1 MSFKQETALQRFYR
15 VIIPKATSLGAAIVV
30 LGALFKIQHLPG
42 AGIMLGVGLITE
54 SVIFLLG
61 VFEPPQPFH
70 PHYDWEKVYPEL
82 MGDDVPAL
90 PKKGAK
96 KPSDSAVATSV
107 LTGLDAMLK
116 EANLSTD
123 AFKKFGQGIQS
134 LNDTAG
140 RMKDMGDAVNATNGY
155 AKNVTEASR
164 SLTSLNKAY
173 STTVSAMS
181 DMANASKDAKEY
193 HSQVQSIT
201 KNLGALNAV
210 YEMELK
216 DANTHLKAMN
226 KFYSNLTTAME
237 NMADASKESQTFKEQ
252 MGKLTINITSLN
264 TIYGNMLT
272 AMRGK

>member
-1 MSFKQETALQRFYR
+1 MSFKQETPLQRFYR
-15 VIIPKATSLGAAIVV
+15 VIVPKATSFGAAIVV
-30 LGALFKIQHLPG
+30 LGALFKIQHFPG
-42 AGIMLGVGLITE
+42 AGIMLMVGLGTE
-54 SVIFLLG
+54 SIIFLLG

-82 MGDDVPAL
+82 MDDSVPAI
-90 PKKGAK
+90 PEKKK
-96 KPSDSAVATSV
+96 KKDNGEVGTAVLV
-107 LTGLDAMLK
+107 GLDAMLS

-140 RMKDMGDAVNATNGY
+140 RMKDMGDAVNATKDY
-155 AKNVTEASR
+155 AKNVGEASK
-164 SLTSLNKAY
+164 SLTTLNKAY
-173 STTVSAMS
+173 STTVQSMQE
-181 DMANASKDAKEY
+181 MANASKDAKEY
-193 HSQVQSIT
+193 HSQVQTIT

-226 KFYSNLTTAME
+226 KFYSNLTSAME
-237 NMADASKESQTFKEQ
+237 NMADASKESENFKQQ
-252 MGKLTINITSLN
+252 MGKLTTNITSLN

-272 AMRGK
+272 AMRGGK

>member
-1 MSFKQETALQRFYR
+1 MSFKEETSLQRFYR
-15 VIIPKATSLGAAIVV
+15 VVVPKATSFGAAIVV
-30 LGALFKIQHLPG
+30 LGALFKIQHFPG
-42 AGIMLGVGLITE
+42 AGIMLMVGLGVE
-54 SVIFLLG
+54 SLIFLLG

-82 MGDDVPAL
+82 MDDTVPAI
-90 PKKGAK
+90 PAK
-96 KPSDSAVATSV
+96 KEKKQDPSQVGTAVLV
-107 LTGLDAMLK
+107 GLDAMLS

-140 RMKDMGDAVNATNGY
+140 RMKDMGDAVVATKDY
-155 AKNVTEASR
+155 AKNVGEASK
-164 SLTSLNKAY
+164 SLTTLNQAY
-173 STTVSAMS
+173 SGTVKSMQE
-181 DMANASKDAKEY
+181 MANASKDAKEY
-193 HSQVQSIT
+193 HSQVQVIT

-226 KFYSNLTTAME
+226 KFYSNLTSAMS
-237 NMADASKESQTFKEQ
+237 NMADASKESEAFKQQ
-252 MGKLTINITSLN
+252 MGKLTTNITNLN